1 VIYVICGYLVLRKG
15 TSNQVVFRV
24 PTIGLLLIWALLF
37 LPAGTRAQQT
47 PVPKR
52 VLVLYWYDKDFPG
65 HVKWD
70 DSFRSALKATSDRTI
85 EYYPEYLEANRFP
98 GAVQSEALHRYLKQ
112 KYSDRT
118 IDVVVAQSEV
128 SLYFLAKYSDDL
140 FPNTPIVFYSGSA
153 PRPEAL
159 ESRSNMTGLVVFTEF
174 RKTLDC
180 ALRLQ
185 PKTEHVFVI
194 SGSLEHDKRFE
205 RVAREEFR
213 DYQGRLKFEY
223 LTDLTPAELI
233 VKTTRLPERSIV
245 FYIWQQARDSQ
256 GTVTESGDIAAS
268 IARTADAPIFAMS
281 GPLVGRGIVGGYGY
295 TTEAGAIR
303 AAEMVR
309 QIAAGQPASS
319 IPIEGVATMP
329 MFDWRELRRW
339 NIDENALPVGS
350 LVLFRELTFWEH
362 YKWRIVII
370 AILFLLQTSFIA
382 VLLVE
387 RRRRKRAKESLDQ
400 LNAELETRI
409 EARTAALNAKT
420 RELETFA
427 YSVAHDLK
435 APLRGIDGYSSLLL
449 EDYGGSLDKEGLAF
463 LKTIQSSADEM
474 NSLIDDLLEY
484 SRLERRELK
493 TGRIELAPLVNLIVA
508 EKKREP
514 SARPVDFVINLN
526 GETVIADSNGLTQ
539 SLRNYLDN
547 AVKFTGRTAEPR
559 VEIGAQANGDKCL
572 LWVRDNGVGF
582 DMKYHDRIFD
592 IFQRLGA
599 TDDYPGTGIGLAIV
613 RKAMER
619 MGGRAWAHS
628 KPGEGSTFY
637 LEIPK

>member
-1 VIYVICGYLVLRKG
+1 MVFKVPPIC
-15 TSNQVVFRV
+15 
-24 PTIGLLLIWALLF
+24 LLLLWAFLS
-37 LPAGTRAQQT
+37 LPAGIRAQQT
-47 PVPKR
+47 PAPKR

-70 DSFRSALKATSDRTI
+70 ESFRSALKATSDRTI

-98 GAVQSEALHRYLKQ
+98 GAIQSEALHRYLKQ

-128 SLYFLAKYSDDL
+128 SLNFLSKYSDDL
-140 FPNTPIVFYSGSA
+140 FPNTPIVFYAGSA

-159 ESRSNMTGLVVFTEF
+159 ESRPNVTGLVVFTDF
-174 RKTLDC
+174 HKTLDC

-185 PKTEHVFVI
+185 PKTEHVFVV
-194 SGSLEHDKRFE
+194 SGSIEHDKRFE
-205 RVAREEFR
+205 RAAREDFR
-213 DYQGRLKFEY
+213 DYPGRLKIEY
-223 LTDLTPAELI
+223 LTDLSPTELL
-233 VKTTRLPERSIV
+233 VKTAKLPEHSII
-245 FYIWQQARDSQ
+245 FYIWQQARDAA
-256 GTVTESGDIAAS
+256 GAVTESGDIAAS
-268 IARTADAPIFAMS
+268 IAKTASAPIFAMS
-281 GPLVGRGIVGGYGY
+281 GPLVGRGVVGGYSY
-295 TTEAGAIR
+295 TTEAGAGR
-303 AAEMVR
+303 AAEIVR
-309 QIAAGQPASS
+309 QIAMGQPASS
-319 IPIEGVATMP
+319 IPIEGVASMP

-339 NIDENALPVGS
+339 NIDENLLPVGS
-350 LVLFRELTFWEH
+350 IVLFRELTFWQL
-362 YKWRIVII
+362 YKWHII
-370 AILFLLQTSFIA
+370 ITAILFLLQTAFIA

-435 APLRGIDGYSSLLL
+435 APLRGIDGYSRLLL
-449 EDYGGSLDKEGLAF
+449 EGYDGKLDKEGMAF
-463 LKTIQSSADEM
+463 LKTIQTSTDEM
-474 NSLIDDLLEY
+474 SSLIDDLLEY
-484 SRLERRELK
+484 SKLERREFK
-493 TGRIELAPLVNLIVA
+493 TGRLELAPLVNSIVA

-514 SARPVDFVINLN
+514 ARRPVDFVVDLN
-526 GETVIADSNGLTQ
+526 GETVIADSNGLAQ

-547 AVKFTGRTAEPR
+547 AVKFTGKTAEPR
-559 VEIGAQANGDKCL
+559 VEIGAQANGEKCL

-582 DMKYHDRIFD
+582 DMKYHERIFD
-592 IFQRLGA
+592 IFQRLGP

-619 MGGRAWAHS
+619 MGGRAWAES
-628 KPGEGSTFY
+628 KLGEGATFY